1 MIDCATKGNNY
12 IGVFMFHNKKFYQVK
27 NKVLQFI
34 HRYIFPFT

>member
-1 MIDCATKGNNY
+1 MIDCATKGNTY

-34 HRYIFPFT
+34 HR